1 MHRSVGGFRP
11 KDARGCYDFSF
22 WVRALRRG
30 VRIQHINEPLEM
42 YLARPTSHGH
52 RTHAWEAPA
61 WADRWTNECDSPQEW
76 QANRAAVL
84 HAARGRYAGWG
95 ECAPPMEAPPK
106 PYDEVPAPAPVPVP
120 VPAPVPAPVP
130 PALPRLDGT
139 LEVPY

>member
-1 MHRSVGGFRP
+1 LSRKVGTSGASPIAVEHR
-11 KDARGCYDFSF
+11 
-22 WVRALRRG
+22 
-30 VRIQHINEPLEM
+30 
-42 YLARPTSHGH
+42 
-52 RTHAWEAPA
+52 
-61 WADRWTNECDSPQEW
+61 
-76 QANRAAVL
+76 ANPN
-84 HAARGRYAGWG
+84 RYAGWG